1 MVTGA
6 KLLTVKDIASILNA
20 RPSTIYSW
28 AEQGLIPCFK
38 LNGLLRFSE
47 AEVMAWI
54 VGCQK
59 KPAEE
64 YNILAGRR
72 PRKGGQI

>member
-1 MVTGA
+1 M
-6 KLLTVKDIASILNA
+6 KLLTVNDVASILKA

-28 AEQGLIPCFK
+28 AEQGIIPCFK

-47 AEVMAWI
+47 EEVMAWI
-54 VGCQK
+54 VDCQK
-59 KPAEE
+59 KPVEE
-64 YNILAGRR
+64 YNTFAGRR

>member
-1 MVTGA
+1 M
-6 KLLTVKDIASILNA
+6 KLLTVNDVASILKA

-28 AEQGLIPCFK
+28 AEQGIIPCFK

-47 AEVMAWI
+47 EEVMAWI
-54 VGCQK
+54 VDCQK

-64 YNILAGRR
+64 YNNFAGRR